1 MEIPEV
7 LRRKREIPPEYQELL
22 DLYDAYDERFVEFD
36 WDDYCVTELYT
47 DEEIKEAIRECLE
60 KGIPMKKIRPEWYGP
75 LPPPWCK
82 L

>member
-22 DLYDAYDERFVEFD
+22 DLYDAYDERFGEFD

-47 DEEIKEAIRECLE
+47 DEEIKRRSGNALR
-60 KGIPMKKIRPEWYGP
+60 KGSR
-75 LPPPWCK
+75 
-82 L
+82 